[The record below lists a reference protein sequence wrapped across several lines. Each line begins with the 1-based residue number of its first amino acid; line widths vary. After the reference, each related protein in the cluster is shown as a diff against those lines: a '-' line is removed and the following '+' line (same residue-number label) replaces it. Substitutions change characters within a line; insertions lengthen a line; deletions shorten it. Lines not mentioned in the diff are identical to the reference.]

1 MELENVVYTL
11 QKSGPVVIIGDFNAH
26 ISLPDS
32 NRDQCETN
40 PQGRDLL
47 RDLST
52 ALGTMPSHCVT
63 WPQVLHIPSMAVV
76 VGTRQLT
83 SAF

>member
-1 MELENVVYTL
+1 MVYTL
-11 QKSGPVVIIGDFNAH
+11 QKSGPVVIIGDFN
-26 ISLPDS
+26 DS